1 MFVLNKFFTNS
12 HYKKIVPVV
21 LLSCVT
27 LIGCSNSNTQS
38 ESPKQTNQI
47 NQVKQVNTGNHAFAK
62 LEKEYN
68 AKLGIYALDTST
80 NQTVAYHAD
89 DRFAFASTSKSLAV
103 GALLRQNSIEAL
115 DERITYTRED
125 LSNYNP
131 ITEKHVDTGMT
142 LKALADASVRYSD
155 STAHNLIL
163 KKLGGPSAFE
173 KILREIGDTVT
184 NSERF
189 EPELNEVNPGET
201 HDTSTPE
208 AIAKTLQSFTLGT
221 ALPKEKRELLVDW
234 MKRNT
239 TGDKLIRAGVPKG
252 WEVADKTGAGSY
264 GTRNDIAIIWPPN
277 KKPIVLAI
285 LSNHDKEDAEY
296 DDKLIAD
303 TTKVVLDTLKATN
316 KK

>member
-1 MFVLNKFFTNS
+1 MFVLNKFFNIL

-21 LLSCVT
+21 LLSCVS

-38 ESPKQTNQI
+38 EPPKQTNQA
-47 NQVKQVNTGNHAFAK
+47 NQIKQENTGNQSFAK
-62 LEKEYN
+62 LEKEYD
-68 AKLGIYALDTST
+68 AKLGIYALDTGT
-80 NQTVAYHAD
+80 NQTVAYHSD

-103 GALLRQNSIEAL
+103 GALLRKNSLEAL
-115 DERITYTRED
+115 DQRITYTHED

-142 LKALADASVRYSD
+142 LKELADASVRYSD

-163 KKLGGPSAFE
+163 KQLGGPSEFE
-173 KILREIGDTVT
+173 KILREMGDTVT
-184 NSERF
+184 TSERF
-189 EPELNEVNPGET
+189 EPELNEVHPGET

-221 ALPKEKRELLVDW
+221 ALPIEKRELLVDW

-285 LSNHDKEDAEY
+285 LSNHDKEDAKY
-296 DDKLIAD
+296 DDKLIVDA
-303 TTKVVLDTLKATN
+303 TKVVLNTLKATE
-316 KK
+316 

>member
-1 MFVLNKFFTNS
+1 MFILSKFFNIT

-27 LIGCSNSNTQS
+27 LIGCSNSNTPS
-38 ESPKQTNQI
+38 ESPKQT
-47 NQVKQVNTGNHAFAK
+47 KQTNPIKQENTGNDSFAK

-68 AKLGIYALDTST
+68 AKLGIYALDTGT
-80 NQTVAYHAD
+80 NQTVAYHAN
-89 DRFAFASTSKSLAV
+89 DRFAFASTSKSLAA

-115 DERITYTRED
+115 DERITYKRED

-131 ITEKHVDTGMT
+131 ITEKHLDTGMT
-142 LKALADASVRYSD
+142 LKELADASVRYSD

-221 ALPKEKRELLVDW
+221 VLPSEKRELLVGW

-316 KK
+316 K

>member
-1 MFVLNKFFTNS
+1 MFVLNKFCNIL

-21 LLSCVT
+21 LLSCVS
-27 LIGCSNSNTQS
+27 LIGCSNSNAQS
-38 ESPKQTNQI
+38 EPPKQTNQA
-47 NQVKQVNTGNHAFAK
+47 NQIKQENTGNQSFAK
-62 LEKEYN
+62 LEKEYD
-68 AKLGIYALDTST
+68 AKLGIYALDTGT
-80 NQTVAYHAD
+80 NQTIAYHSD

-103 GALLRQNSIEAL
+103 GALLRKNSLEAL
-115 DERITYTRED
+115 DQRITYTHED

-142 LKALADASVRYSD
+142 LKELADASVRYSD

-163 KKLGGPSAFE
+163 KQLGGPSEFE
-173 KILREIGDTVT
+173 KILKEMGDTVT
-184 NSERF
+184 TSERF
-189 EPELNEVNPGET
+189 EPELNEVDPGET

-221 ALPKEKRELLVDW
+221 ALPIEKRELLVDW

-277 KKPIVLAI
+277 KNPIVLAI
-285 LSNHDKEDAEY
+285 LSNHDKEDAKY

-303 TTKVVLDTLKATN
+303 ATKVVLNTLKATE
-316 KK
+316 

>member
-1 MFVLNKFFTNS
+1 MFVLNKFYNIL

-21 LLSCVT
+21 LLSCVS
-27 LIGCSNSNTQS
+27 LIGCSNSNAQS
-38 ESPKQTNQI
+38 EPPKQTNQA
-47 NQVKQVNTGNHAFAK
+47 NQIKQENTGNQSFAK
-62 LEKEYN
+62 LEKEYD
-68 AKLGIYALDTST
+68 AKLGIYALDTGT
-80 NQTVAYHAD
+80 NQTVAYHSD

-103 GALLRQNSIEAL
+103 GALLRKNSLEAL
-115 DERITYTRED
+115 DQRITYTHED

-142 LKALADASVRYSD
+142 LKELADASVRYSD

-163 KKLGGPSAFE
+163 KQLGGPSEFE
-173 KILREIGDTVT
+173 KILREVGDTVT
-184 NSERF
+184 TSERF
-189 EPELNEVNPGET
+189 EPELNEVHPGET

-221 ALPKEKRELLVDW
+221 ALPTEKRELLVDW

-285 LSNHDKEDAEY
+285 LSNHDKEDAKY

-303 TTKVVLDTLKATN
+303 ATKVVLNTLKATE
-316 KK
+316 